1 LSRTLTYFLSL
12 QKFQFRAMLP
22 AQIHEDDK
30 DRHKGGGVEWFVST
44 DGTEVAVTRSVSL
57 RLRTTSADRQ
67 ISLPSLPVTQYKNA
81 SRADQPGGSVT
92 MFPHTTTTHVR
103 IYKGHLVTAKASST
117 AMGRFVYQKALLY
130 RIVVSGDTPI
140 LLNKRLVDPGRK
152 WRYRCRLWMRT
163 TMGNLGLTG
172 MESSNSEYLA
182 MWRGTIDPA
191 GKFVAAIEAA
201 GFFFANG
208 RIGDYS
214 TTALDQS
221 DDRKDVFS

>member
-1 LSRTLTYFLSL
+1 
-12 QKFQFRAMLP
+12 
-22 AQIHEDDK
+22 
-30 DRHKGGGVEWFVST
+30 
-44 DGTEVAVTRSVSL
+44 
-57 RLRTTSADRQ
+57 
-67 ISLPSLPVTQYKNA
+67 
-81 SRADQPGGSVT
+81 
-92 MFPHTTTTHVR
+92 
-103 IYKGHLVTAKASST
+103 
-117 AMGRFVYQKALLY
+117 
-130 RIVVSGDTPI
+130 
-140 LLNKRLVDPGRK
+140 
-152 WRYRCRLWMRT
+152 
-163 TMGNLGLTG
+163 MGNLGLTG